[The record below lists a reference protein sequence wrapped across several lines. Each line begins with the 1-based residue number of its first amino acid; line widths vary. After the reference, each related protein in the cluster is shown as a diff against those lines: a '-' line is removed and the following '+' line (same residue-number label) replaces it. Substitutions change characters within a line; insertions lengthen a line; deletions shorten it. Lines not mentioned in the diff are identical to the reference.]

1 VSTVHVWRIPI
12 GAGAPGLRDAV
23 RAILGA
29 HLDIAP
35 SELRFG
41 TGPYGKPFVRGAPV
55 EFNLSHTTRAALL
68 AVSARRPVGVDLA
81 TCRPDLPVAALAARW
96 FPPAERDLVRRA
108 GRDARLVWLR
118 LWARKEALVKA
129 AGSRLAVG
137 LPVPVAGSGAGRR
150 YVAGDPTGRVPGVWS
165 LLDLPAPPG
174 YAACVALA
182 GPGTFEVVR
191 HTWRC

>member
-1 VSTVHVWRIPI
+1 VSTVHVWRVPI
-12 GAGAPGLRDAV
+12 GAGAPGLRDTV

-29 HLDIAP
+29 HLDTAP

-41 TGPYGKPFVRGAPV
+41 TGPYGKPFVCGARV
-55 EFNLSHTTRAALL
+55 EFNLSHTNGAALL

-81 TCRPDLPVAALAARW
+81 TCRRDLPVAALAARW

-108 GRDARLVWLR
+108 GPDARLVWLR

-137 LPVPVAGSGAGRR
+137 LSVPIAGRGTR
-150 YVAGDPTGRVPGVWS
+150 CVAGDPTGRVPGVWS